1 MDVGADIPRGQ
12 EQIINSTFEN
22 ERDRLLAF
30 IRQRVPTLE
39 DAEDILQDVFT
50 QLVDR
55 YDTIESIERVSS
67 WLFSVARNKITD
79 SYRKKKPD
87 NFSQLEK
94 RGSEEGEAPLSLLD
108 ILPDL
113 SSGPERAYLRNRIL
127 DALGVALEELPE
139 EQREVFVLH
148 EFENKSFK
156 EISRMTGV
164 GLNTLL
170 SRKRY
175 AILALRKSLE
185 DVYQEL

>member
-1 MDVGADIPRGQ
+1 MDLGAELSAGQ
-12 EQIINSTFEN
+12 THIIRETFDHEK
-22 ERDRLLAF
+22 DRLLAF
-30 IRQRVPTLE
+30 IRKRVPSVE

-87 NFSQLEK
+87 NFSQLERK
-94 RGSEEGEAPLSLLD
+94 SNNGESAPLSLLE

-113 SSGPERAYLRNRIL
+113 NAGPEKAYLRGRIL
-127 DALGVALEELPE
+127 DALDEALDQLPA
-139 EQREVFVLH
+139 EQKEVFVLH
-148 EFENKSFK
+148 EFDNKSFK
-156 EISRMTGV
+156 EISAMTGV

-185 DVYQEL
+185 NIYQEL

>member
-1 MDVGADIPRGQ
+1 MELGAEVPLGQ
-12 EQIINSTFEN
+12 RQIINNTFEN

-30 IRQRVPTLE
+30 IRQRVPTVE

-79 SYRKKKPD
+79 SYRKKKPT

-94 RGSEEGEAPLSLLD
+94 YQGEKDEAPLSLLD

-113 SSGPERAYLRNRIL
+113 STGPERSYLRNRIL
-127 DALGVALEELPE
+127 EALGVALEKLPE
-139 EQREVFVLH
+139 DQREVFVLH

-156 EISRMTGV
+156 EISKMTGV
-164 GLNTLL
+164 GVNTLL

-175 AILALRKSLE
+175 AILALRKSME
-185 DVYQEL
+185 NIYQEL

>member
-1 MDVGADIPRGQ
+1 MDLGAEVPIGQ
-12 EQIINSTFEN
+12 QQIINNTFES
-22 ERDRLLAF
+22 ERDRLFAF

-79 SYRKKKPD
+79 SYRKKKPT

-94 RGSEEGEAPLSLLD
+94 FQGDNVDAPLSLLD

-113 SSGPERAYLRNRIL
+113 STGPERAYLRKRIL
-127 DALGVALEELPE
+127 EALGAGLEKLPE
-139 EQREVFVLH
+139 DQREVFVLH

-156 EISRMTGV
+156 EISEMTGIGV
-164 GLNTLL
+164 NTLL

-175 AILALRKSLE
+175 AILALRKSME
-185 DVYQEL
+185 NVYQEL